1 MDEGRNLSS
10 LFTERGFTIVS
21 ASDFI
26 READGKDVNELL
38 DRLTDLE
45 KRINSRAESNTDI
58 RNLASSVVGKLEQID
73 KLVNDDSYFNLSDAT
88 VRATYNEQM
97 RDAKNKFYVAR
108 KFMEAEA
115 EWKTEQDS
123 YEKNIVNINQK
134 RFKLDHDPSI
144 PAAERNAQVFAILA
158 EKQSTVKNYNDA
170 LENYNRCKEAYEKSR
185 ESFDLTKFRNEL
197 LSNINKIEDMIKRSI
212 LDQSLDKDNKSKM
225 DYILET
231 IREIRETVVLY
242 GLEDNKTKQEFE
254 SLCKKFGIQY
264 NKDQKTVTVEKSIS
278 VEVPKA
284 DLPTSPEP
292 LKPQYTGPV
301 KEEEQLAVV
310 SNPSEEEKEDEIH
323 RVFEELKKLNPG
335 VELKLVGDPVNPK
348 FDGRIESSKYVNSLH
363 LPEDFYTINNGITNK
378 FSSSKTPVLIEV
390 GELKRT
396 SEMSNEKTLI
406 EESAELNRTAEIP
419 GEQPTVPTPEND
431 SLVAEPEESL
441 FDKAKSAISKLTQ
454 ESRVAGGV
462 KYGVKKV
469 RKAIIGPYP
478 KTFLTFSA
486 VTAVVAS
493 IASAPVMASA
503 VVGGGLGAIA
513 QALYSKTVK
522 GTDVKIKA
530 FEDTKYEESPE
541 KAPVL
546 VAAWRKGSEA
556 LMDLYKKRKSGE
568 LKKAKE
574 AEETL
579 SPEEELESLEQDLNQ
594 ALGDYE
600 ENKSS
605 IFDDVPSRSG
615 R

>member
-58 RNLASSVVGKLEQID
+58 RNLANSVVGKLEQID

-158 EKQSTVKNYNDA
+158 EKQSTAKNYNDA

-225 DYILET
+225 DYILEI

-264 NKDQKTVTVEKSIS
+264 NKDQKNVTVEKSIS

-419 GEQPTVPTPEND
+419 DEQPTVPTPEND

>member
-1 MDEGRNLSS
+1 M
-10 LFTERGFTIVS
+10 V
-21 ASDFI
+21 
-26 READGKDVNELL
+26 
-38 DRLTDLE
+38 
-45 KRINSRAESNTDI
+45 
-58 RNLASSVVGKLEQID
+58 
-73 KLVNDDSYFNLSDAT
+73 FN
-88 VRATYNEQM
+88 
-97 RDAKNKFYVAR
+97 
-108 KFMEAEA
+108 
-115 EWKTEQDS
+115 
-123 YEKNIVNINQK
+123 II
-134 RFKLDHDPSI
+134 
-144 PAAERNAQVFAILA
+144 
-158 EKQSTVKNYNDA
+158 
-170 LENYNRCKEAYEKSR
+170 
-185 ESFDLTKFRNEL
+185 
-197 LSNINKIEDMIKRSI
+197 KIK
-212 LDQSLDKDNKSKM
+212 
-225 DYILET
+225 
-231 IREIRETVVLY
+231 
-242 GLEDNKTKQEFE
+242 
-254 SLCKKFGIQY
+254 
-264 NKDQKTVTVEKSIS
+264 KTVTVEKSIS

-301 KEEEQLAVV
+301 KEGEQLAVV
-310 SNPSEEEKEDEIH
+310 STPSEEKKEDEIH

-419 GEQPTVPTPEND
+419 GEQPTVLTPEND

-568 LKKAKE
+568 LKKAE
-574 AEETL
+574 EVEETL